1 MKITFSLLF
10 VLACGC
16 ASASDT
22 PEPWGL
28 PDPGDLIKASNALC
42 LDQTKSALLAAHY
55 AKNGRTR
62 EEVLAL
68 IPESPKAFSLRLTSA
83 MRENVEDAFMYP
95 EISQYSLYS
104 FRAEV
109 CMRETLGAVRMPRL
123 AAVRSEVAQ
132 CQKSF
137 GTEKSNELFK
147 CIQAVVRKAEPQ

>member
-1 MKITFSLLF
+1 MNKILPPLL
-10 VLACGC
+10 LLICGC
-16 ASASDT
+16 ASASDK

-42 LDQTKSALLAAHY
+42 LDQAKSALLAAHY
-55 AKNGRTR
+55 AKSGMSH
-62 EEVLAL
+62 EDVLAL

-83 MRENVEDAFMYP
+83 MRENVEDAFSYP

-104 FRAEV
+104 FRSEV

-123 AAVRSEVAQ
+123 SAVRADVTQ

-147 CIQAVVRKAEPQ
+147 CIQAAVRKAEPK